1 MHLCTLVFIYSY
13 ITFYIHI
20 SLYHL
25 RIPVMSSS
33 IHILSIFLS
42 CVTIRK
48 TLIND
53 TFNASLKSYNDT
65 SLKRHGL
72 ACHCISLHIMTLIL
86 SVIFVNQNY
95 DIHLK
100 RHSLLVM
107 FQSNNLTMTLI

>member
-1 MHLCTLVFIYSY
+1 MFNPCRYEEEARGT
-13 ITFYIHI
+13 T
-20 SLYHL
+20 
-25 RIPVMSSS
+25 
-33 IHILSIFLS
+33 
-42 CVTIRK
+42 RK
-48 TLIND
+48 KLIND
-53 TFNASLKSYNDT
+53 MFNASLKSYNDT

-72 ACHCISLHIMTLIL
+72 TCHCISLHIMTLIL